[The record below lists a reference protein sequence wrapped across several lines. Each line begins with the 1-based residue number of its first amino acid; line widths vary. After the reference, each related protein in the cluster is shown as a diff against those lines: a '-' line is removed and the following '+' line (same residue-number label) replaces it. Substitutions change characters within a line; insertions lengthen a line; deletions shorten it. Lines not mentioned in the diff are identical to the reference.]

1 MGLDQCLVKVSW
13 FGRFVPVFWWMELDL
28 VSLKDSVGSNSVFWG
43 VYGLIWLWAA
53 SLLMSKVVFLLA
65 EVLV

>member
-1 MGLDQCLVKVSW
+1 MRLDQCLVKVSW

-28 VSLKDSVGSNSVFWG
+28 VSLKDSVGSSSVFWG

-53 SLLMSKVVFLLA
+53 SLLMSKVVFLFA

>member
-28 VSLKDSVGSNSVFWG
+28 VSLKDSVGSSSVFWG
-43 VYGLIWLWAA
+43 VYGLIRLWAA
-53 SLLMSKVVFLLA
+53 SLLMSKVVFLFA